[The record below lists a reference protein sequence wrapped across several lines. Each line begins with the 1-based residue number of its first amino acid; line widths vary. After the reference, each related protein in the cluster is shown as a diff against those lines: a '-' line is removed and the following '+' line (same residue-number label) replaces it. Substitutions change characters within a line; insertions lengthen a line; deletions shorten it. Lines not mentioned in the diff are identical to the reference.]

1 MEIDPQTIREFK
13 GMNLIPSLVFL
24 DPWGYKGLC
33 LELVNALIKDWGCD
47 CIFFLNYLRVNMAI
61 ENELFRPHVDAI
73 FGKSRADDLRK
84 ILPRLPPLERE
95 QKLLEGLMCALTETH
110 GKYVLKFR
118 FISPEKDRTS
128 HYLFFVTKG
137 FRGYVIMKEIMAKS
151 SSSTVQDVPTFEYE
165 PSGKA
170 KQLSLA
176 FLQTQPIDDL
186 ATSLPRDLAGQT
198 LTMQEIYEKHSV
210 GTQYVKRNYRTVL
223 MQLEKEGKIT
233 TEPSSEARRK
243 NTFSETVKVSFP

>member
-1 MEIDPQTIREFK
+1 
-13 GMNLIPSLVFL
+13 
-24 DPWGYKGLC
+24 
-33 LELVNALIKDWGCD
+33 
-47 CIFFLNYLRVNMAI
+47 
-61 ENELFRPHVDAI
+61 
-73 FGKSRADDLRK
+73 
-84 ILPRLPPLERE
+84 
-95 QKLLEGLMCALTETH
+95 
-110 GKYVLKFR
+110 
-118 FISPEKDRTS
+118 
-128 HYLFFVTKG
+128 
-137 FRGYVIMKEIMAKS
+137 MKEIMAKS